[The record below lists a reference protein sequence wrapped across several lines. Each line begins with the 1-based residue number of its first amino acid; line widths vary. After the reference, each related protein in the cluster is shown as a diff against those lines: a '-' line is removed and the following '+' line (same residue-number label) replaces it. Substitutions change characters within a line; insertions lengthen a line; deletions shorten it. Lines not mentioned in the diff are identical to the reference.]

1 MKSIDPFLNLDI
13 FAMGIT
19 PITPT
24 GKLSALKRVKQIP
37 YNEQVCRNDGKV
49 ALARRMP
56 VTGGLTH

>member
-1 MKSIDPFLNLDI
+1 MESIDPFPNLAV
-13 FAMGIT
+13 FGIGAT
-19 PITPT
+19 PGTPT